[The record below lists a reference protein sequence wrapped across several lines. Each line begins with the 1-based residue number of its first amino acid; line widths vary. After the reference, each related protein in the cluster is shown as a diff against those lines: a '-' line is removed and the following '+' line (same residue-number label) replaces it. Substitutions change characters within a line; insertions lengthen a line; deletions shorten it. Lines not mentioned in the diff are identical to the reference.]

1 MERILA
7 YLESCGYS
15 KAEAKVEAEEL
26 IRFNQWDGAEMC
38 SREFAIEMI
47 LAEIE

>member
-7 YLESCGYS
+7 WLESCGYS
-15 KAEAKVEAEEL
+15 KEDARTEAERM
-26 IRFNQWDGAEMC
+26 IRYNQWDGGEMC

-47 LAEIE
+47 LEDIE